1 MYAVV
6 GCNECGNMWL
16 VTDPETSETA
26 NCSRCGKTHR
36 TAKLK
41 RFFESDDR
49 TAAQQARSA
58 LLAKKHGD
66 SAEFAEVAHVAE
78 LEAQLDEAGI
88 DDENYLEES
97 GLDADEVFS
106 AGERATGG
114 DGSSRSQD
122 EIVRDALEAL
132 PSPTEDAVVD
142 YATDRGVSA
151 ERARELLQRLV
162 RRGDASE
169 SGGQYRL
176 L

>member
-6 GCNECGNMWL
+6 GCTDCANMWL

-49 TAAQQARSA
+49 AAAQQARSA

-66 SAEFAEVAHVAE
+66 SAEFAEVAHAAE
-78 LEAQLDEAGI
+78 LEEQVADAGI
-88 DDENYLEES
+88 DDESYLRES
-97 GLDADEVFS
+97 GLDADAVS
-106 AGERATGG
+106 AAGERASGG
-114 DGSSRSQD
+114 GNGSRSQD
-122 EIVRDALEAL
+122 EVVRDAVRDL
-132 PSPTEDAVVD
+132 STPTREAVVE
-142 YATDRGVSA
+142 YATDRGVAA
-151 ERARELLQRLV
+151 ERARELLERLV
-162 RRGDASE
+162 RRGEASE
-169 SGGQYRL
+169 SDGGYRL